1 MRLAYSSRDGISPE
15 PWYAVPLSLLFT
27 KDLTLCATRRL
38 LSGVLVCGAVLTV
51 GAPAAADP
59 AAPAVQQSDDQKK
72 AQEHFVRARE
82 LYLGGSYK
90 EAVAELEEARRL
102 DPAAKDLVL
111 NLGIVHEKLGKYDDA
126 IGYMKRYLEMEGV
139 TPAERTRVENM
150 IKRIEGAKQRQV
162 PPKQIPTTDL
172 VRTPPAPPPPPAPG
186 PPESPQHGRWDAA
199 TTTAAI
205 VSGAAFATATALG
218 LWAVLERP
226 SDFVTGRDGTYAT
239 FEQKTKSAHDAAVAS
254 DVLLGVGL
262 VGTIVT
268 AALYFGRTR
277 DAQRASITAPSF
289 RAWAG
294 PKGGTLGI
302 GGAF

>member
-1 MRLAYSSRDGISPE
+1 MRLAYSSRDSISPE

-38 LSGVLVCGAVLTV
+38 LSGVLVCGALLTT

-59 AAPAVQQSDDQKK
+59 GAPAVQQSEEQKK
-72 AQEHFVRARE
+72 AQEHFLRARE

-126 IGYMKRYLEMEGV
+126 IGYMKRYLEMEGL
-139 TPAERTRVENM
+139 TAAERTRVENM

-162 PPKQIPTTDL
+162 PPKQMPTTDL
-172 VRTPPAPPPPPAPG
+172 VRTPQPAPPPVQAPPAP
-186 PPESPQHGRWDAA
+186 PQHGRWDAA
-199 TTTAAI
+199 TTTAAV

-226 SDFVTGRDGTYAT
+226 SDYVTGRDGTYAT
-239 FEQKTKSAHDAAVAS
+239 FEQKTSSAHGAAVAS
-254 DVLLGVGL
+254 DVFLGVGL
-262 VGTIVT
+262 VGAIVT
-268 AALYFGRTR
+268 AALYFGRTK
-277 DAQRASITAPSF
+277 DAPRASITTPTF
-289 RAWAG
+289 RAWANG
-294 PKGGTLGI
+294 AGI